1 MNEEEIRSFLSG
13 KKDGGV
19 EIRKVQFPSLKPAV
33 EMERLKT
40 GLSHLKDVYIEI
52 SVELGQ
58 GDIKVG
64 ELLGLAEGS
73 VIRLDKPVGEAVEV
87 NMNQQRFAKGE
98 VVVVNDNFAVRI
110 TSINHARN
118 LKLTEGFI

>member
-1 MNEEEIRSFLSG
+1 MNEEEIRSFLTG

-19 EIRKVQFPSLKPAV
+19 EIRKVQFPSLKPAM

-40 GLSHLKDVYIEI
+40 SLSHLEDVYIEI

-64 ELLGLAEGS
+64 ELLGLTEGS
-73 VIRLDKPVGEAVEV
+73 VIRLDKAVGEAVEV
-87 NMNQQRFAKGE
+87 NMNQQRFARGE
-98 VVVVNDNFAVRI
+98 VVVMNDNFGVRI

-118 LKLTEGFI
+118 LKLTEGLI